1 MFELS
6 QLLVSIQLRLF
17 KKNVVADLYKNCN
30 QKRALLYYKTDPLA
44 SSRLVKLYSHTNNA
58 EIIIMLNLLKKN
70 GFIVDLVD
78 RSAQWHQIQP
88 LQKNDYDLFLGIGSG
103 NFKFFNK
110 IKLNFKIG
118 KTVILGTGPE
128 PLLSNRLVMDVHNE
142 CSNRNN
148 QNFSTRRL
156 IQGSEEDIKER
167 YRGVSAVFYYGNNFN
182 KEAWSL
188 VTKNLFRILPSTS
201 PSIDFSMKNL
211 QLKQKNRFLYFAANG
226 LICKGLDLVIEA
238 FDGLDG
244 VFLDICAPFDEID
257 FWRFYKPI
265 VDRNKSINVHGF
277 VKVGSDKF
285 NELTQSAAFNI
296 FPGSAEGCSTSVI
309 TTMRRGVI
317 PIVTCESGIDEKFVK
332 YVIKD
337 KSVENLKKM
346 IVELTKKSSQ
356 DINAQIVQTYINS
369 CSYTNSGFSDSFES
383 ALMHVMLKKK
393 DE

>member
-167 YRGVSAVFYYGNNFN
+167 YR
-182 KEAWSL
+182 
-188 VTKNLFRILPSTS
+188 
-201 PSIDFSMKNL
+201 
-211 QLKQKNRFLYFAANG
+211 
-226 LICKGLDLVIEA
+226 
-238 FDGLDG
+238 
-244 VFLDICAPFDEID
+244 
-257 FWRFYKPI
+257 
-265 VDRNKSINVHGF
+265 
-277 VKVGSDKF
+277 
-285 NELTQSAAFNI
+285 
-296 FPGSAEGCSTSVI
+296 
-309 TTMRRGVI
+309 
-317 PIVTCESGIDEKFVK
+317 
-332 YVIKD
+332 
-337 KSVENLKKM
+337 
-346 IVELTKKSSQ
+346 
-356 DINAQIVQTYINS
+356 
-369 CSYTNSGFSDSFES
+369 
-383 ALMHVMLKKK
+383 
-393 DE
+393 